1 MVQMCNDCNKMENT
15 IIHIDG
21 VLKGITWSLSCM
33 PVDDDG
39 YIKIS
44 DEIIDAL
51 RNIINVINNLR
62 ETMKRQTNNL

>member
-1 MVQMCNDCNKMENT
+1 MENT
-15 IIHIDG
+15 LIHIDG
-21 VLKGITWSLSCM
+21 VLKGIIWSLSCM

-51 RNIINVINNLR
+51 RNIINVIDNLR
-62 ETMKRQTNNL
+62 ETNKNDL